1 MTKSFLA
8 SKSIWGMVMMAVGFG
23 MNYLGYN
30 VGSELQADLATQ
42 IADKIP
48 ELMEISGFLVG
59 LWGRI
64 TATKSLTL

>member
-30 VGSELQADLATQ
+30 VGTDLQASLATE

-48 ELMEISGFLVG
+48 ELFEIGGFLVG